1 MILTPPLAPAEET
14 QSIRSIV
21 SNKKLV
27 SEVHTHVVDPEADQT
42 VATEH
47 PTMLDVF
54 SKKGVT
60 LAWASLLLFAV
71 LNYLDGV
78 ALGTLQTYAVS
89 EFQRLS
95 IEGSLNTI
103 LGVVIVGM
111 YA

>member
-1 MILTPPLAPAEET
+1 MIQTPPPAPAQEA
-14 QSIRSIV
+14 QSIRSID
-21 SNKKLV
+21 SNKKLA
-27 SEVHTHVVDPEADQT
+27 SEIHTNVIDPNDDQT
-42 VATEH
+42 VAIEP

-54 SKKGVT
+54 SKKGVI
-60 LAWASLLLFAV
+60 LAWASLLVFAL

-78 ALGTLQTYAVS
+78 AMGTLQVYAVS

-103 LGVVIVGM
+103 LGVVIVGT